1 MIAHLCGKLIAK
13 EPRCILDVG
22 GVGYQL
28 QLPARDLDELKTGDP
43 EVAFHTYLY
52 VREDRLTLY
61 GFRRSLDREL
71 FTRLIEVSG
80 IGPKIALGILSA
92 HPADRVVAAI
102 KQSDI
107 VFLKGLSG
115 LGKKTAERLAMEL
128 GGKLDDLE
136 AAPFEASPQ
145 DTVRSEALLAL
156 TSLGMSRGSAE
167 QALDKI
173 ELKKE
178 DQANVEIL
186 VREALKF
193 AGSR

>member
-1 MIAHLCGKLIAK
+1 MIAHLRGKLIAK
-13 EPRCILDVG
+13 EPRCILDVN

-28 QLPARDLDELKTGDP
+28 HIPNKDLAELQTGDP
-43 EVAFHTYLY
+43 EAAFHTYLY

-80 IGPKIALGILSA
+80 IGPKIALGLLSA

-102 KQSDI
+102 KHSD
-107 VFLKGLSG
+107 VAFLKGLPG

-136 AAPFEASPQ
+136 GVSSEVSPQ
-145 DTVRSEALLAL
+145 NAVRDEALLAL
-156 TSLGMSRGSAE
+156 ISLGMSRLSAE
-167 QALDKI
+167 RALDKI

-178 DQANVEIL
+178 DQDNVEIL
-186 VREALKF
+186 VREALKY
-193 AGSR
+193 AGSL